1 MARSRSPADVRI
13 GIVGCGRAAASLHV
27 PALKRVRGAAIV
39 ALSDRDPA
47 RLEEVAS
54 RCENAA
60 AYPDYQALVDD
71 ERVDLVAVCVP
82 VTLHAEVAAAALS
95 AGKHVFI
102 EKPLALTL
110 DDCDRLVDQASR
122 AESSGI
128 RSVVGFNLRSHRLLR
143 QAREVIRSG
152 ALGEI
157 ELLRT
162 LWTADWSG
170 TARPGWHALRSQGGG
185 ALLEI
190 GTHQADLWRWLLE
203 SEVECIH
210 ALSRSVAFDDQTAA
224 FQVRMTSG
232 ALVSAA
238 VSQQTV
244 SHNLVE
250 VFGSRGS
257 LRLSCYHADSLEVE
271 TVGGPASGAWRRIGP
286 LLDKAARLP
295 AALQAARGGG
305 DFRMSYVHEWE
316 RIVTALRD
324 GGTMPASVY
333 DGRQAAAIVLA
344 ALRSSDERAA
354 AFLPPVPGPR
364 RADVRAG

>member
-13 GIVGCGRAAASLHV
+13 GIVGCGRAAASLHA
-27 PALKRVRGAAIV
+27 PALARVRGAAIA
-39 ALSDRDPA
+39 ALSDPDPA
-47 RLEEVAS
+47 RLDELAS
-54 RCENAA
+54 RCEGAA
-60 AYPDYQALVDD
+60 AYADYRALVDD

-82 VTLHAEVAAAALS
+82 VTLHADVAAAALG

-110 DDCDRLVDQASR
+110 DDCDRLVEQASL
-122 AESSGI
+122 AESAGI

-143 QAREVIRSG
+143 QASEVIRSG
-152 ALGEI
+152 VLGEI

-162 LWTADWSG
+162 LWTADWTGG
-170 TARPGWHALRSQGGG
+170 TRPGWHTLRSQGGG

-190 GTHQADLWRWLLE
+190 GAHQADLWRWLLE
-203 SEVECIH
+203 SEVESIH

-238 VSQQTV
+238 VSQRTA
-244 SHNLVE
+244 SHNIIE

-257 LRLSCYHADSLEVE
+257 LRVSCFHADSLEVQA
-271 TVGGPASGAWRRIGP
+271 VGARSSGAWRRVRP
-286 LLDKAARLP
+286 VLDKAAKLP

-305 DFRMSYVHEWE
+305 DFRMSYVHEW
-316 RIVTALRD
+316 RHIVAALRT
-324 GGTMPASVY
+324 GGAMPASVY
-333 DGRQAAAIVLA
+333 DGRQAAAVVAA
-344 ALRSSDERAA
+344 ALESSHEC
-354 AFLPPVPGPR
+354 VPISLTTASGPR
-364 RADVRAG
+364 HADVSGG

>member
-1 MARSRSPADVRI
+1 M
-13 GIVGCGRAAASLHV
+13 
-27 PALKRVRGAAIV
+27 
-39 ALSDRDPA
+39 
-47 RLEEVAS
+47 AS
-54 RCENAA
+54 RCECAA
-60 AYPDYQALVDD
+60 AYADYQALLDD

-110 DDCDRLVDQASR
+110 DDCDRLVEQASL

-143 QAREVIRSG
+143 QAKEVIRSG

-170 TARPGWHALRSQGGG
+170 TARPTWHALRSQGGG

-190 GTHQADLWRWLLE
+190 GAHQADLWRWLLK
-203 SEVECIH
+203 SEVESIH

-238 VSQQTV
+238 VSQGTV

-250 VFGSRGS
+250 VFGSRRS

-271 TVGGPASGAWRRIGP
+271 TGGAPSRGVWRRLGP
-286 LLDKAARLP
+286 LLDKAAKLP
-295 AALQAARGGG
+295 AALRAARGGG
-305 DFRMSYVHEWE
+305 DFTMSYAHEWA
-316 RIVTALRD
+316 RILVALRE
-324 GGTMPASVY
+324 GSAMPASVH

-344 ALRSSDERAA
+344 ALQSSHQGAAVSLAA
-354 AFLPPVPGPR
+354 ASVSQ
-364 RADVRAG
+364 RADVRVG